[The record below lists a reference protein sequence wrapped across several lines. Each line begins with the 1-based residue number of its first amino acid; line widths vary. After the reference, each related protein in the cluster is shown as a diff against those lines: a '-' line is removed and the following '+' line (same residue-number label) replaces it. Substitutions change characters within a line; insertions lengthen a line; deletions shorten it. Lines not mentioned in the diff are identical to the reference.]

1 MKHGITLD
9 NPHLWSRVLRTVA
22 CALALAGCGGG
33 VESGG
38 TGAPV
43 FASGT
48 ITGFGSIVVGSVHFD
63 DSRASV
69 TDADGGARSRDDLRL
84 GMSTE
89 VRGAAIGTDA
99 AGTPVSV
106 ATSIV
111 FGSELLGRLTAI
123 DRAANRIVVLGQTVD
138 IGAAT
143 VFDDASVSGGP
154 AALSVGDVL
163 EVYALFDAATGRY
176 GATRI
181 ERKTGVTSFVLRGP
195 VTRLDTGAKAF
206 TIGSERVSYA
216 AFAGTL
222 PAGLANGAFLRV
234 RLSTVQVAGTWVVSA
249 LSDGVPRPLDRDE
262 VRLDG
267 RVSAFVSATRFSVDG
282 VTVDASAVNP
292 NGVALGVRVEV
303 EGTASGDTLVASKVK
318 VKSEAESDGQD
329 FELRGSVASPSP
341 AASSFVVR
349 GVTVV
354 YSGAT
359 TEFKNGTAAS
369 LVGGVSVEVRGKLS
383 ANGTQ
388 LAATRIT
395 FR

>member
-1 MKHGITLD
+1 MKHGTTLD
-9 NPHLWSRVLRTVA
+9 QKFCSRILRTVA
-22 CALALAGCGGG
+22 FAFALAGCGGG

-69 TDADGGARSRDDLRL
+69 TDADGTARSRDDLRL
-84 GMSTE
+84 GMTTE
-89 VRGAAIGTDA
+89 VRGGAIGTDA
-99 AGTPVSV
+99 TGTSVSA

-111 FGSELLGRLTAI
+111 FGSELLGPLTAI
-123 DRAANRIVVLGQTVD
+123 DRAANRLVVLGQTVD

-143 VFDDASVSGGP
+143 VFDAAGVSGGL

-163 EVYALFDAATGRY
+163 EVYALFDAATGHY

-181 ERKTGVTSFVLRGP
+181 ERKTGVTGFVLRGP
-195 VTRLDTGAKAF
+195 VTRLDTGAKALN
-206 TIGSERVSYA
+206 IGSERISYA

-222 PAGLANGAFLRV
+222 PAGLANGSVLRV
-234 RLSTVQVAGTWVVSA
+234 RVGTVKTGGAWVVSA
-249 LSDGVPRPLDRDE
+249 LSDRVQRPLDRDE

-267 RVSAFVSATRFSVDG
+267 RVSAFTSVTQFSVDG
-282 VTVDASAVNP
+282 VAVDASAASSA
-292 NGVALGVRVEV
+292 GLALGVRVEV
-303 EGTASGDTLVASKVK
+303 EGTASGGTLVATRVK
-318 VKSEAESDGQD
+318 VKTEAESDGQD
-329 FELRGSVASPSP
+329 FELRGSVASPNP

-349 GVTVV
+349 GITVV
-354 YSGAT
+354 YSGVG
-359 TEFKNGTAAS
+359 TEFKDGTAAG
-369 LVGGVSVEVRGKLS
+369 LVSGASVEVRGRLS